1 MLGLKVGKS
10 RIRGWNIKVMIEVR
24 IKVTVR
30 V

>member
-1 MLGLKVGKS
+1 MLGLKLGTA
-10 RIRGWNIKVMIEVR
+10 RIMGWNIKVMIEVR